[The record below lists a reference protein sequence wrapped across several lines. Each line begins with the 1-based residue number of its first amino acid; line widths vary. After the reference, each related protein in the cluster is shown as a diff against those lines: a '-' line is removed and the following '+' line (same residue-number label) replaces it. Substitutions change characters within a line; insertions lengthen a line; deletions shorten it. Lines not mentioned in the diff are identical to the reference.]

1 MLKWFKYSHN
11 CLPCSLP
18 YEGVQE
24 VKDHSAA
31 LCPVQGDVNNLLLQI
46 QRPDDQGSC
55 WLL

>member
-11 CLPCSLP
+11 CLHCSLP

-31 LCPVQGDVNNLLLQI
+31 ICPVQGDVSNLLLQI